1 MANRIYGC
9 DQIRGNTPSKLS
21 IDCSALLLVGHPEAV
36 AFWRA
41 STLNIV
47 CKLTAGRSSAR
58 ETAHF
63 HHCDHP
69 PERP

>member
-36 AFWRA
+36 AF
-41 STLNIV
+41 
-47 CKLTAGRSSAR
+47 
-58 ETAHF
+58 
-63 HHCDHP
+63 
-69 PERP
+69 